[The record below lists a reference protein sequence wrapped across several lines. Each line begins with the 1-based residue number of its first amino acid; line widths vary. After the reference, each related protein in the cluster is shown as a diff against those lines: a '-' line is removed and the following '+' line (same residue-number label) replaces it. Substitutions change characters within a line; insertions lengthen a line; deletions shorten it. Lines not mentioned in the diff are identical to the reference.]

1 MASKEDKFDGIFLS
15 VAQQHEGGIPD
26 LMDTF
31 FSFLRRKTDFYTGGE
46 KAKEMLMKAYNTNEQ
61 KALEDERKK
70 KKGEDERRERQ
81 RKQEEEEAKKP
92 RVEEITDEEE
102 QEILN
107 QQKKKAAS
115 SKEEIEDKKSS
126 EIKTITSKTDDEDD
140 GKLLPN
146 AGNGSQTDKYSWTQ
160 VLQELEV
167 RIPVP
172 PGTRGK
178 DIDMVITADHMRLGI
193 KGKAPIIDDE
203 FEKPVKPAE
212 KYWTLDDNKLIIL
225 TLSKL
230 NQMEWW
236 SRLLK
241 KEEEISTRKI
251 TPETSKL
258 EDLDGETRGTVEKMM
273 FDTRQ
278 KSMGL
283 PTSDDMQNN
292 DMIKKFMAQHPEMDF
307 SKAKYS

>member
-1 MASKEDKFDGIFLS
+1 
-15 VAQQHEGGIPD
+15 
-26 LMDTF
+26 
-31 FSFLRRKTDFYTGGE
+31 
-46 KAKEMLMKAYNTNEQ
+46 MKAYNTNEQ

-102 QEILN
+102 EQILE
-107 QQKKKAAS
+107 QQRKKKTES
-115 SKEEIEDKKSS
+115 SKEEQQEEKKEEKKSS
-126 EIKTITSKTDDEDD
+126 EIKTIPSKTDDEDD

-146 AGNGSQTDKYSWTQ
+146 DGNGSQTDKYSWTQ

-178 DIDMVITADHMRLGI
+178 DIDMVITADHMKLGI
-193 KGKAPIIDDE
+193 KGKPPIIDDE
-203 FEKPVKPAE
+203 FEKSVKPAE

-225 TLSKL
+225 TLSKV

-241 KEEEISTRKI
+241 KEAEISTRKI

-258 EDLDGETRGTVEKMM
+258 EDLDNETRGTVEKMM

-283 PTSDDMQNN
+283 PTSDDMNNN
-292 DMIKKFMAQHPEMDF
+292 DMIRKFMSQHPEMDF
-307 SKAKYS
+307 SKAKFS